1 MAVPST
7 PADKS
12 KPDKSNKLKKSRP
25 LSPPR
30 RKNRFNERE
39 FARACR
45 AARAVGAEKVSCDP
59 KTGVYTITFSDKD
72 AAARADTDLLNSADQ
87 ARRSGTA

>member
-1 MAVPST
+1 MV
-7 PADKS
+7 KS
-12 KPDKSNKLKKSRP
+12 NPDKPDTSRR
-25 LSPPR
+25 PPR

-59 KTGVYTITFSDKD
+59 KTGVYTITFSDN
-72 AAARADTDLLNSADQ
+72 AAADRADTGGVA
-87 ARRSGTA
+87 